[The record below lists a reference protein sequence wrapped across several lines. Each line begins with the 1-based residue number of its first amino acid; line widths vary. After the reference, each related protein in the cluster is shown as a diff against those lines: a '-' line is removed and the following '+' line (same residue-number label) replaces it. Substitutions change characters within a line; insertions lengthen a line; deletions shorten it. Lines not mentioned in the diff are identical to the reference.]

1 MQTRMKDEIEKILEK
16 TLYCRPRLSG
26 LSGSEYVYGI
36 DKAAQAIADWIEN
49 QPVDRVRAMAALVE
63 CHGDTYIV
71 AGDEVGLSDDDRLY
85 CLCCYEFDCEHVR
98 AVELYLAQNV
108 A

>member
-1 MQTRMKDEIEKILEK
+1 MKDFRPIIDQIMDLVGAETPGEALEK
-16 TLYCRPRLSG
+16 VRALL
-26 LSGSEYVYGI
+26 L
-36 DKAAQAIADWIEN
+36 A
-49 QPVDRVRAMAALVE
+49 PVDRVRAMAALVE

-85 CLCCYEFDCEHVR
+85 CLCCYEFDCEHAQ
-98 AVELYLAQNV
+98 AVELYLKQEA